1 MNKSSKSSMTTKTVK
16 ASKASKTKP
25 TPMRRL
31 VLRVRSVM
39 VDHGFRSV
47 SALQRSLA
55 ALGVMI
61 SVPQLI
67 RVVDGDAK
75 HLNKDVM
82 EGLLTVF
89 DCGIGDLLA
98 VQ

>member
-1 MNKSSKSSMTTKTVK
+1 MPKSAKSAKSSKSKVS
-16 ASKASKTKP
+16 
-25 TPMRRL
+25 TPVRKL

-47 SALQRSLA
+47 AALQRSLA
-55 ALGVMI
+55 AIGVAI

-75 HLNKDVM
+75 HLNKDVI
-82 EGLLTVF
+82 EGLLTIF
-89 DCGIGDLLA
+89 DCGIGDLFA
-98 VQ
+98 VR

>member
-1 MNKSSKSSMTTKTVK
+1 MKKSTKSKIQVRK
-16 ASKASKTKP
+16 
-25 TPMRRL
+25 L
-31 VLRVRSVM
+31 VLRARSVM
-39 VDHGFRSV
+39 VDRGFRSV

-55 ALGVMI
+55 TIGVAI

-75 HLNKDVM
+75 HINKVVI

-89 DCGIGDLLA
+89 DCGIGDLFA
-98 VQ
+98 IA